1 MRATRLLSKG
11 KANKRGFA
19 MGFVFVFVALLLII
33 AILVIT
39 GAFNATSSAQAVGA
53 KYGVLNSAEAAAN
66 LALNRLAE
74 DPTQP
79 NGCVIG
85 TLNGASNRSCIG
97 YNNLNGILPA
107 PATDY
112 ASGQTFLVPGHA
124 AYIYGEAA
132 MNNNRKVYVEAIAE
146 PAPPL
151 TLPGGAINAVH
162 DINDL
167 TSQPINN
174 DPLYSA
180 DADVHAN
187 NNINVMGAPGSPV
200 QGNTFAVGVDQ
211 LAGISGKTNSGAPPQ
226 KFPNTV
232 QVQQAAQTAQ
242 LLAKAGSQL
251 TGGQISTGG
260 TQTYSGNTYI
270 SGDVNLTSGTVT
282 FAAGSDVYINGNLC
296 VNGTA
301 SVINGDSVQ
310 GIFVVNGVVSSGGTG
325 GYQVSNPDNNTLMLV
340 LGNDVT
346 SGNPCGN
353 GATDAV
359 FLAPFGVEP
368 VGTIY
373 AANGSVR
380 ITSTGSVIGAL
391 DAGFNV
397 NVSGNSGSSM
407 RYDHNQTKTTLPT
420 GTMSYTAYN
429 QY

>member
-1 MRATRLLSKG
+1 MRATRLLFKG
-11 KANKRGFA
+11 NAGNRGFA

-79 NGCVIG
+79 NGCVSG

-97 YNNLNGILPA
+97 YNNLNNPTFAL
-107 PATDY
+107 ATDY
-112 ASGQTFLVPGHA
+112 ASGKLFYIPGHA

-132 MNNNRKVYVEAIAE
+132 MNNNRKVYVDAIAE

-151 TLPGGAINAVH
+151 VLPGGVINAVS
-162 DINDL
+162 DVNDL
-167 TSQPINN
+167 TAQPINA
-174 DPLYSA
+174 DPLYGS
-180 DADVHAN
+180 DADIHAN
-187 NNINVMGAPGSPV
+187 RDINVMGAGSPV
-200 QGNTFAVGVDQ
+200 QGNTFAHGVDQ
-211 LAGISGKTNSGAPPQ
+211 LPGSGGVKNSGAATV

-232 QVQQAAQTAQ
+232 QVQQAAQTA
-242 LLAKAGSQL
+242 LLLSKAGSQF

-260 TQTYSGNTYI
+260 TQTYSGNTYVN
-270 SGDVNLTSGTVT
+270 GDVNLTSGTVT

-296 VNGTA
+296 INGTA
-301 SVINGDSVQ
+301 SVINLDSVQ
-310 GIFVVNGVVSSGGTG
+310 GTFVVNGVVSSAGTG

-359 FLAPFGVEP
+359 FLAPFGIEP

-391 DAGFNV
+391 DAGVNV